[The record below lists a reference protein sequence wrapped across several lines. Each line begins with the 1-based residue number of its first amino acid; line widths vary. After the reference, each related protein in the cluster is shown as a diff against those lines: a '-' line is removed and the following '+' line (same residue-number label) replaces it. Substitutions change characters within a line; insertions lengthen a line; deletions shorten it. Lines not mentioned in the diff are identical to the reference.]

1 MTTEATLTPA
11 TLDALVRLL
20 ADDDARIRGIARE
33 KLAGAGDRAL
43 DVLRDR
49 ALGAED
55 PRVRTAAG
63 EFLRDAK
70 RTDVLRRWDAVAR
83 SPGADLET
91 GALLIAR
98 SEYPDLD
105 PAPYH
110 QALDEYAQVLG
121 RRLGAIRSPGEVF
134 ERLSTLLF
142 KDLGFK
148 GNRERYH
155 DPENSYLNRVMDRKL
170 GIPISLSAVF
180 MLVARR
186 LDQKI
191 EGVGLPGHFLLRYRT
206 GKHEVFLD
214 PFHHGREW
222 SLQDCRA
229 HLLAEGFAFQEEFLR
244 AVSDRE
250 ILLRMLENLL
260 RIYHSSGDQARLE
273 RVTRMQE
280 SLRGK

>member
-1 MTTEATLTPA
+1 MTTQATLTPA

-33 KLAGAGDRAL
+33 KLAEAGDRAL

-49 ALGAED
+49 ALCAED
-55 PRVRTAAG
+55 LRVRAAAE
-63 EFLRDAK
+63 EFLREAR
-70 RTDVLRRWDAVAR
+70 RTEVLRLWGAMAR
-83 SPGADLET
+83 ASEPDLES

-105 PAPYH
+105 AAPYH
-110 QALDEYAQVLG
+110 GALDEYARVLG
-121 RRLGAIRSPGEVF
+121 RRLGAIRSPAEVF
-134 ERLSTLLF
+134 ERLNTLLF
-142 KDLGFK
+142 KDLGYK

-155 DPENSYLNRVMDRKL
+155 DPENSYINRVMDRKL
-170 GIPISLSAVF
+170 GIPISLSAVYV
-180 MLVARR
+180 LVARR
-186 LDQKI
+186 LEQKI
-191 EGVGLPGHFLLRYRT
+191 EGVGLPGHFLLRYRA
-206 GKHEVFLD
+206 GRHEVFLD
-214 PFHHGREW
+214 PFNQGREW

-229 HLLAEGFAFQEEFLR
+229 HLLAEGFSFQEEFFR

-260 RIYHSSGDQARLE
+260 RIYHTAGDQPRME